1 MSIGDKNAV
10 IAGCGMHHVAVQA
23 RDWEAS
29 LRLYRDVLGMEPI
42 AEFGAPERKI
52 VLLDT
57 GDGSYMELFARRP
70 NPPPRAARAPTT
82 R

>member
-29 LRLYRDVLGMEPI
+29 LRLYRDVLGRDPLPES
-42 AEFGAPERKI
+42 GAP
-52 VLLDT
+52 
-57 GDGSYMELFARRP
+57 G
-70 NPPPRAARAPTT
+70 PR
-82 R
+82 